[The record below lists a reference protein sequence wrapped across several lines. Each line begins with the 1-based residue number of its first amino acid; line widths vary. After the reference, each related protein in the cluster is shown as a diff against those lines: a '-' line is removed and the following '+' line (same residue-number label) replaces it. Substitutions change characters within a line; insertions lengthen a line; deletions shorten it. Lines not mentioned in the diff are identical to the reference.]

1 MTCYVPVSQLFSGH
15 RDRWETGRVRSAIT
29 AELSE
34 AIATMAS
41 EGMTVRTIAREL
53 GLSRSAVHRDL
64 SRRAVAGEWD
74 GGTDPWTEDDDESEL
89 PVDDVEAVPPFRFV
103 GSETVWTQLPG
114 DDVATRQVVDRW
126 LDGNGRSVN
135 LLDIWRADYGD
146 GSVPRGYMDA
156 AMMSAG
162 YHREDDGTYSGRWTR
177 D

>member
-1 MTCYVPVSQLFSGH
+1 M
-15 RDRWETGRVRSAIT
+15 RSAIT

-41 EGMTVRTIAREL
+41 EGMTVRAIAREL
-53 GLSRSAVHRDL
+53 GLSRSAVRSGL
-64 SRRAVAGEWD
+64 VPPCCRWRVGRW
-74 GGTDPWTEDDDESEL
+74 TDPWTEDDDESEL